1 MNEEQQ
7 LKLQAF
13 FDGELAEKEAREV
26 ANLIARDRDA
36 AALVA
41 ELRNTRQALSGF
53 ERDVKL
59 PETREFYWSKISR
72 EIERLEPRESEVA
85 RPILPWFAL
94 LRRAMVP
101 IGTVAV
107 LLIAGFVATKQLYG
121 PAGETSLADAG
132 SFTYHDYESGATLVW
147 FSYPAENEF
156 ARTSPADTVQ

>member
-13 FDGELAEKEAREV
+13 FDGELPEKEARQV
-26 ANLIARDRDA
+26 ANLIARDQDA

-41 ELRNTRQALSGF
+41 ELRNTRQALAGF

-59 PETREFYWSKISR
+59 PEAREFYWSKIER
-72 EIERLEPRESEVA
+72 EIERLEPRQAELV
-85 RPILPWFAL
+85 RPALPWFAW

-101 IGTVAV
+101 LGTIAV
-107 LLIAGFVATKQLYG
+107 LFLAGVIATKQFHG
-121 PAGETSLADAG
+121 TQGQSSLADAA

-147 FSYPAENEF
+147 LSYPAENEF
-156 ARTSPADTVQ
+156 AQISPADTVQ